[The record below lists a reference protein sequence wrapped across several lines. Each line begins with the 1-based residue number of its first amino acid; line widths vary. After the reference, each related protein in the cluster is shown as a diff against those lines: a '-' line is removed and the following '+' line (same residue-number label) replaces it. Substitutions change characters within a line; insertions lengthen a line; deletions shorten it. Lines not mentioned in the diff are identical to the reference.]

1 MPYKPKDTSRADR
14 RRDPLNRNQLV
25 SHPAGIGSSSWT
37 GGRTLHTLQEERM
50 DLAGRRTGLDVW
62 LAW

>member
-1 MPYKPKDTSRADR
+1 MSRKIRLA
-14 RRDPLNRNQLV
+14 PTGVEIHLNCNQLV

-37 GGRTLHTLQEERM
+37 GGRTLQTLQEERM
-50 DLAGRRTGLDVW
+50 DLAGRRPGLDVW